1 MQFTVR
7 IFILLNLFVL
17 ASVVWTANAPADGS
31 QTNQLLID
39 GVSRSY
45 RVYCPKICQNEKL
58 PLMIVLHGGLG
69 NAEVIEKRTGM
80 NEIADTGC
88 FIVAYPNG
96 TEGHYGMKN
105 RRTWNAGTCCGIASK
120 SNVDDVKFIEAV
132 IEHLKELY
140 PVDSSRVYA
149 AGMSNGGM
157 MAYRLATE
165 IPNKI
170 AAVAVVSATLAVDNF
185 DPARNVAV
193 LHIHGTDDQ
202 FVPIGGG
209 KGKKSV
215 SNVDHLSLADTIERV
230 TKARNCLPPQ
240 VRMLG
245 EGIELSTY
253 QSKGA
258 PVEVVVI
265 KNGAHAWP
273 GGKGRKD
280 NHGLKEDFSA
290 SRYAWEFVRKF
301 ILKKTS
307 SGES

>member
-1 MQFTVR
+1 MQTTLR
-7 IFILLNLFVL
+7 ILILLNLFVL

-31 QTNQLLID
+31 QTHQLLID
-39 GVSRSY
+39 GVKRSY
-45 RVYCPKICQNEKL
+45 RVYCPKICQNENL

-69 NAEVIEKRTGM
+69 NAEVIEKRTRM

-88 FIVAYPNG
+88 FIVVYPNG

-105 RRTWNAGTCCGIASK
+105 RRTWNAGTCCGRASTD
-120 SNVDDVKFIEAV
+120 NVDDVKFIEAV
-132 IEHLKELY
+132 IKHVKEMY
-140 PVDSSRVYA
+140 PIDSRRIYV

-157 MAYRLATE
+157 MAYRLASE
-165 IPNKI
+165 LPDKI

-185 DPARNVAV
+185 DAASKVAV
-193 LHIHGTDDQ
+193 LHIHGTDDE

-215 SNVDHLSLADTIERV
+215 SNADHRSLDDTVERI

-245 EGIELSTY
+245 EGIESTTY
-253 QSKGA
+253 QCNGA
-258 PVEVVVI
+258 PVEVVLI
-265 KNGAHAWP
+265 QKGAHAWP

-280 NHGLKEDFSA
+280 NHGLKDDFSA
-290 SRYAWEFVRKF
+290 SRYSWEFLRKF
-301 ILKKTS
+301 ILNKAS
-307 SGES
+307 AGE